1 MNPREK
7 GEFEFVSSLS
17 VSQGRDR
24 DVSKWPISER
34 THVGNPHALVQS
46 FPVERGE
53 VYIVANGVLRGTV
66 GCRFGGNIER
76 GARRE
81 EARPV
86 PSRGTFCLLVT
97 LPPLSQL

>member
-66 GCRFGGNIER
+66 GWRFGGNIQR
-76 GARRE
+76 GAGRRPGQCQ
-81 EARPV
+81 AGG
-86 PSRGTFCLLVT
+86 PSAFWSPF
-97 LPPLSQL
+97 LPSPNCK